1 MASGSTA
8 NFLTELT
15 SKRIHSDQKD
25 WLYAL
30 HNSAIAS
37 LQIDF
42 STGASGTVTAAA
54 ADITRFP
61 IGANIPGGIPSG
73 TTSYTI
79 TPKGSGGNTVGAVFT
94 IIIDDRCS
102 KYDHVDVFFLNK
114 YGAVESF
121 RFDRVRR
128 DNFTSAKNTFRKN
141 PYALNNSAGTYAYNR
156 LDHAKSDYYNEMTQ
170 VTTLNSN
177 FITEKEAQWLKQLI
191 NSPRV
196 WMFDTQLIPINV
208 RTSAYEQKYHIND
221 KVFNLTLEVEHSF
234 IDKAQAL

>member
-1 MASGSTA
+1 MDK
-8 NFLTELT
+8 L
-15 SKRIHSDQKD
+15 
-25 WLYAL
+25 
-30 HNSAIAS
+30 
-37 LQIDF
+37 
-42 STGASGTVTAAA
+42 
-54 ADITRFP
+54 
-61 IGANIPGGIPSG
+61 
-73 TTSYTI
+73 
-79 TPKGSGGNTVGAVFT
+79 
-94 IIIDDRCS
+94 
-102 KYDHVDVFFLNK
+102 YDHVDVFFLNK

-128 DNFTSAKNTFRKN
+128 DNFASVKNTFRKN
-141 PYALNNSAGTYAYNR
+141 PYALNNTTGTYAYNR

-177 FITEKEAQWLKQLI
+177 FITEEEAQWLKQLI

-208 RTSAYEQKYHIND
+208 RTSEYEQKYHIND